1 MTSFFCILP
10 KIQLIAVTGEKA
22 ATFLQGQLT
31 CDIRDITSTQARRAA
46 YCTPKGRVLATCRVL
61 QYLSHFYLLLPAEMA
76 EPVIARLKK
85 YAIFSAVGLARDE
98 TFAVMGCVGAEIGET
113 LAVWFGDLPTEPDS
127 AIFSKELLLVRT
139 QDAKN
144 IPRFELIGRKEAIDS
159 LREKLSQKY
168 PEEASEIWQLSEIQ
182 AHIPTLYPNTSDLFT
197 PQMLNY
203 PALQGVSF
211 KKGCYTGQEV
221 IARTHYLGKAKRH
234 LSLLQ
239 LHSTM
244 LPAPGD
250 PICDAA
256 GQQVGTV
263 VEAGIQEKAQC
274 YILAVMQDAAWGEG
288 KKLYWKSYSCLKL

>member
-10 KIQLIAVTGEKA
+10 EIQSVVVTGDKA

-31 CDIRDITSTQARRAA
+31 CDVRDITLTQTRRGA
-46 YCTPKGRVLATCRVL
+46 YCTPKGRVLATCRVF
-61 QYLSHFYLLLPAEMA
+61 QYRAHFYVSLPAEIA

-85 YAIFSAVGLARDE
+85 YAIFSAVDLAQDDA
-98 TFAVMGCVGAEIGET
+98 FAVIGCVGAEIGEA
-113 LAVWFGDLPTEPDS
+113 LAVWFDGLPAEPDS
-127 AIFSKELLLVRT
+127 AIFSKDVLLVRT
-139 QDAKN
+139 QDAKKV
-144 IPRFELIGRKEAIDS
+144 PRFELIGRREAIDS
-159 LREKLSQKY
+159 LRAKLAEKYAEK
-168 PEEASEIWQLSEIQ
+168 ASEIWQLSEIQ
-182 AHIPTLYPNTSDLFT
+182 AHIPTIYAHTSDLFT

-234 LSLLQ
+234 LCLLQ
-239 LHSTM
+239 VENEEL
-244 LPAPGD
+244 AVPGD

-263 VEAGIQEKAQC
+263 VEAARQQKTQC
-274 YILAVMQDAAWGEG
+274 LLLAVMQDAALEEG
-288 KKLYWKSYSCLKL
+288 KKLYWKERGCVQA